1 MTNES
6 FAQFTSPLATPKS
19 KYSKL
24 FESSS
29 STKKNQ
35 KNNHSNSVDDEFR
48 ETVLEFINDVD
59 ADNKLEYKELLR
71 RWVQIRGRPKNDT
84 EKTILKEL
92 TKSHAFGISSKKT
105 DITSSLSSP
114 ANNKRKSSENE
125 SSFNKSKKVKTVQ
138 NSGKTLLVFFLSTSV
153 TVDLRL
159 DNVRFPKTRG
169 ENLTKLAQ
177 LYKCPRFY
185 LVLPMQTVSTMKN
198 ARGIK
203 RTSTGLFFELFE
215 KNSE

>member
-1 MTNES
+1 MCIVNDC
-6 FAQFTSPLATPKS
+6 
-19 KYSKL
+19 KL
-24 FESSS
+24 SVKDYFS
-29 STKKNQ
+29 
-35 KNNHSNSVDDEFR
+35 SNSVDDEFR

-138 NSGKTLLVFFLSTSV
+138 NSGETFLIFLSQLFSITNCRIHASIFF
-153 TVDLRL
+153 
-159 DNVRFPKTRG
+159 VRFPK
-169 ENLTKLAQ
+169 LKV
-177 LYKCPRFY
+177 K
-185 LVLPMQTVSTMKN
+185 
-198 ARGIK
+198 I
-203 RTSTGLFFELFE
+203 
-215 KNSE
+215 

>member
-35 KNNHSNSVDDEFR
+35 KNNHSGGSNSVDDEFR

-138 NSGKTLLVFFLSTSV
+138 NSGKTFLIFLSQLFSINCRIHAT
-153 TVDLRL
+153 LRFCA
-159 DNVRFPKTRG
+159 FP
-169 ENLTKLAQ
+169 
-177 LYKCPRFY
+177 
-185 LVLPMQTVSTMKN
+185 
-198 ARGIK
+198 
-203 RTSTGLFFELFE
+203 
-215 KNSE
+215 

>member
-1 MTNES
+1 MTNKS

-35 KNNHSNSVDDEFR
+35 KNNHSGGGGSNSVDDEFR

-105 DITSSLSSP
+105 DITTSSSSLSSP

-138 NSGKTLLVFFLSTSV
+138 NSGKTLSLHFSNCGSA
-153 TVDLRL
+153 
-159 DNVRFPKTRG
+159 P
-169 ENLTKLAQ
+169 Q
-177 LYKCPRFY
+177 
-185 LVLPMQTVSTMKN
+185 
-198 ARGIK
+198 
-203 RTSTGLFFELFE
+203 
-215 KNSE
+215 

>member
-1 MTNES
+1 MTNKS

-35 KNNHSNSVDDEFR
+35 KNNHSGGGGSNSVDDEFR

-105 DITSSLSSP
+105 DITTSSLSSP

-159 DNVRFPKTRG
+159 DNVRF
-169 ENLTKLAQ
+169 LKLNV
-177 LYKCPRFY
+177 K
-185 LVLPMQTVSTMKN
+185 
-198 ARGIK
+198 I
-203 RTSTGLFFELFE
+203 
-215 KNSE
+215 